1 VECIEAGGDKMKPE
15 PLNGKYKEYAV
26 ELWWD
31 CLANERLSTEGSEVL
46 NNVKSAVEFYL
57 KYKDIKGMKELL
69 MSSDIGEVNL
79 TKRERKELGEIYSD
93 FMKLNEEMDK
103 EGIEVLEKE
112 YNDWLFS
119 ITFKDVLE
127 DGKN

>member
-1 VECIEAGGDKMKPE
+1 MKPE